1 MPPLGLG
8 AAMRRREFI
17 TFLGGAAA
25 MWPFVAR
32 AQQSVLPVIG
42 VIGAGE
48 RTAFSELLAAF
59 LLGLKDSGF
68 TEGQNFAMEYAFAAG
83 RFNQLPQ
90 LASDLVRRR
99 VALIVSTGVGSGLA
113 TKGAT
118 SSIPHLFLSQDD
130 PVKLGW
136 VTSLNKPGGNSTG
149 VSLLTTELTA
159 KRVEVARQLMPKG
172 APLAYLMNPPAPEAP
187 RYLQEIE
194 AITRGLKQ
202 ELIVVKASNPEQ
214 IDAALAEVKRRQ
226 AGALIVSID
235 GYFIGRRE
243 QIVTLAARDR
253 IPAIYDRRLYAT
265 AGGLLSYG
273 EDLSSAY
280 RQIGVY
286 AARILKGEKPADL
299 PVVQST
305 KFELVVNL
313 RTAKALGIDFPAQ
326 VLALADEVIE

>member
-1 MPPLGLG
+1 
-8 AAMRRREFI
+8 MRRRDFI
-17 TFLGGAAA
+17 AFVGATAAA
-25 MWPFVAR
+25 WPLATR
-32 AQQSVLPVIG
+32 AQQTTVPVIG

-48 RTAFSELLAAF
+48 RGGFAELLAAF
-59 LLGLKDSGF
+59 RLGLKDFGF
-68 TEGQNFAMEYAFAAG
+68 VEGQNFEMEYAFAAG
-83 RFNQLPQ
+83 RFDQLPQ

-99 VALIVSTGVGSGLA
+99 VAVIVSTGVGSGLA
-113 TKGAT
+113 AKGAT
-118 SSIPHLFLSQDD
+118 STIPHLFLSQDD

-149 VSLLTTELTA
+149 VSLLSAELTA

-187 RYLQEIE
+187 RYLREIE
-194 AITRGLKQ
+194 EITRGLKQ
-202 ELIVVKASNPEQ
+202 ELIVVKASTPEQ
-214 IDAALAEVKRRQ
+214 IDAALAEVNRRR

-235 GYFIGRRE
+235 GYFVGRRE

-253 IPAIYDRRLYAT
+253 VPVIYDRRLYAS

-273 EDLSSAY
+273 EDLSGAY

-305 KFELVVNL
+305 KFELVINL
-313 RTAKALGIDFPAQ
+313 RTAKALGIEIPAQ
-326 VLALADEVIE
+326 VVALADEVIE

>member
-1 MPPLGLG
+1 
-8 AAMRRREFI
+8 MRRRDFI
-17 TFLGGAAA
+17 AFVGATAAA
-25 MWPFVAR
+25 WPLATR
-32 AQQSVLPVIG
+32 AQQATVPVIG

-48 RTAFSELLAAF
+48 RGGFADLLAAF
-59 LLGLKDSGF
+59 RLGLKDSGF
-68 TEGQNFAMEYAFAAG
+68 IEGQNFEMEYAFAGG
-83 RFNQLPQ
+83 RFTQLPQ

-136 VTSLNKPGGNSTG
+136 VKSLNKPGGNSTG
-149 VSLLTTELTA
+149 VSLLSAELTA
-159 KRVEVARQLMPKG
+159 KRVEVARQLMPRG

-194 AITRGLKQ
+194 TITRGLNQ
-202 ELIVVKASNPEQ
+202 ELVVVKASNPEQ
-214 IDAALAEVKRRQ
+214 IDAALAEVNRRR

-235 GYFIGRRE
+235 GYFVGRRE

-253 IPAIYDRRLYAT
+253 VPAIYDRRLYA
-265 AGGLLSYG
+265 AVGGLLSYG
-273 EDLSSAY
+273 EDLSGAY

-305 KFELVVNL
+305 KFELVINL
-313 RTAKALGIDFPAQ
+313 RTAKALGIEFPPQ

>member
-1 MPPLGLG
+1 
-8 AAMRRREFI
+8 MRRRDFI
-17 TFLGGAAA
+17 AFVGATAAA
-25 MWPFVAR
+25 WPLATR
-32 AQQSVLPVIG
+32 AQQATVPVIG

-48 RTAFSELLAAF
+48 RGGFAELLAAF
-59 LLGLKDSGF
+59 RLGLKDFGF
-68 TEGQNFAMEYAFAAG
+68 VEGQNFEMEYAFAAG
-83 RFNQLPQ
+83 RFDQLPQ

-99 VALIVSTGVGSGLA
+99 VAVIVSTGVGSGLA
-113 TKGAT
+113 AKGAT
-118 SSIPHLFLSQDD
+118 STIPHLFLCQDD

-136 VTSLNKPGGNSTG
+136 VASLNKPGGNSTG
-149 VSLLTTELTA
+149 VSLLSAELTA

-187 RYLQEIE
+187 RYLREIE
-194 AITRGLKQ
+194 EIARGLKQ
-202 ELIVVKASNPEQ
+202 ELIVVEASTPEQ
-214 IDAALAEVKRRQ
+214 IDAALAEVNRRR

-235 GYFIGRRE
+235 GYFVGRRE

-253 IPAIYDRRLYAT
+253 VPVIYDRRLYAS

-273 EDLSSAY
+273 EDLSGAY

-305 KFELVVNL
+305 KFELVINL
-313 RTAKALGIDFPAQ
+313 RTAKALGIEIPAQ
-326 VLALADEVIE
+326 VVALADEVIE

>member
-1 MPPLGLG
+1 
-8 AAMRRREFI
+8 MRRREFI

-25 MWPFVAR
+25 MWPFVAH
-32 AQQSVLPVIG
+32 AQQPGLPVIG

-48 RTAFSELLAAF
+48 RAAFSDLLAAF
-59 LLGLKDSGF
+59 RLGLKESGLV
-68 TEGQNFAMEYAFAAG
+68 EGQNFEMEYAFAEG

-113 TKGAT
+113 AKGAT

-149 VSLLTTELTA
+149 VSLLSAELTA

-194 AITRGLKQ
+194 TITRGLNQ
-202 ELIVVKASNPEQ
+202 ELVVVKASNPEQ
-214 IDAALAEVKRRQ
+214 IDVALAEVKRRG

-235 GYFIGRRE
+235 GYFISRRE

-253 IPAIYDRRLYAT
+253 VPAIYDRRQYA
-265 AGGLLSYG
+265 AVGGLLSYG
-273 EDLSSAY
+273 EDLSGAY